1 MHAYMDVLRK
11 IMTVSTKIAVMLLCW
26 ACLMGA
32 PTWWSSA
39 LFITWILFLFF
50 YGTQSRIPL
59 PHRAHEVIMIVF
71 TVILWALHM
80 ILLLSVIGILP
91 FSFTFIL
98 R

>member
-1 MHAYMDVLRK
+1 MRILQETLA
-11 IMTVSTKIAVMLLCW
+11 ISTWIVMMVVFW

-50 YGTQSRIPL
+50 YVTKSRIPI
-59 PHRAHEVIMIVF
+59 PHRVHEVIMIVS
-71 TVILWALHM
+71 TVTLWALHM
-80 ILLLSVIGILP
+80 IPLLSVIGILP

>member
-1 MHAYMDVLRK
+1 
-11 IMTVSTKIAVMLLCW
+11 
-26 ACLMGA
+26 
-32 PTWWSSA
+32 
-39 LFITWILFLFF
+39 
-50 YGTQSRIPL
+50 
-59 PHRAHEVIMIVF
+59 MIVF